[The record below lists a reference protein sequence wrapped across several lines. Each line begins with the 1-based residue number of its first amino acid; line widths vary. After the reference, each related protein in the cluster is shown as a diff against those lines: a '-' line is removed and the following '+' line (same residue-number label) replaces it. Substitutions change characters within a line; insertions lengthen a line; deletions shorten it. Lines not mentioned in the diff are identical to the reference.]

1 MIKKYAD
8 DVRPEDEEQILVRT
22 ERRIRSVSRIHAA
35 STLVRNLGVLF
46 RMMRDQT
53 FKMSWPTR
61 AMILGALVYFLVPI
75 DATPDYI
82 PILGYVDDTLI
93 VGWVIKRLAREIE
106 RYRFHLRS
114 H

>member
-1 MIKKYAD
+1 MIKEYAD
-8 DVRPEDEEQILVRT
+8 AVRPKDEEHILART
-22 ERRIRSVSRIHAA
+22 ERRLRHVSRHHAA
-35 STLVRNLGVLF
+35 SSLFHNIGILF

-61 AMILGALVYFLVPI
+61 AMILGAFVYFLIPT
-75 DATPDYI
+75 DATPDFI
-82 PILGYVDDTLI
+82 PVLGYVDDTLI

-106 RYRFHLRS
+106 RYRTHYS